1 MSSELNKRENLNNNY
16 SMRDSNYNIE
26 TIPSDYNVF
35 SYKLQNS
42 ILTPRNNKT
51 RQSSLKIRRI
61 SSNILNQN
69 DLSKINNEQMLF
81 HNLYPSNDNLIK
93 YRTNSNKK
101 YKTRIKKEIDFISN
115 SFRNSI
121 SPKFDDIFN
130 KNNNNNFN
138 LSYTT
143 TVSALK
149 NYNRIKK
156 SDFRYQVLPRREQ
169 NIDEISILYK
179 NIKEKRNNRKN
190 NF

>member
-1 MSSELNKRENLNNNY
+1 MSSEFNKRENLNNNY
-16 SMRDSNYNIE
+16 SMRDNNYNIE

-35 SYKLQNS
+35 SYNLQNS
-42 ILTPRNNKT
+42 ILTPRNNKS

-121 SPKFDDIFN
+121 SPKFEDIFN

-169 NIDEISILYK
+169 NVDEISILYK

>member
-35 SYKLQNS
+35 SYNLQNS
-42 ILTPRNNKT
+42 ILTPRNNKS

-69 DLSKINNEQMLF
+69 DLSKINNDQILF

-121 SPKFDDIFN
+121 SPKFEDIFN